1 MSIVKDGI
9 IGHAIGD
16 AMGVPIE
23 FTPREKL
30 LDNPVTEMLGH
41 GTYDVDAGSFSD
53 DTSMELAL
61 IDSYI
66 KKEEFNYDDI
76 MNNFSL
82 MISEGKF
89 TPDDKLFDIGLTCS
103 NAVNNYLKGTPPLE
117 AGLDDYNS
125 NGNGSL
131 MRILPVVYYA
141 YYKKLK
147 QVEILELVKNISS
160 LTHRHEISIIGCY
173 LYVNYVLNIIN
184 GKDKYASLSMLKAL
198 DLSMFKEENIDK
210 YSKILN
216 GNLKD
221 LHLNDI
227 KSSGY
232 VVDTLEAALWVV
244 LNTDSYSSSIIG
256 AINLGEDTDT
266 IGAVTGSIT
275 GILYGYSS
283 IPKSWLNTLRKKEY
297 LEEYCKSF
305 ENVLLK
311 NLKLDNYI
319 YEDNRIYKLDDNNN
333 LIAEVTFNKINEDTY
348 NINHT
353 FVDDEYSGK
362 GLGKSIVLETI
373 RYLKSRNI
381 NIKST
386 CTFASK
392 ILEEEDV

>member
-23 FTPREKL
+23 FTNREEL
-30 LDNPVTEMLGH
+30 LANPITEMLGH
-41 GTYDVDAGSFSD
+41 GTYDVEKGSFSD
-53 DTSMELAL
+53 DTSMEIAT

-66 KKEEFNYDDI
+66 KKEEFDYDDI

-89 TPDDKLFDIGLTCS
+89 TPDDKLFDIGITCS
-103 NAVNNYLKGTPPLE
+103 TAVNNYLKGTSPLE
-117 AGLDDYNS
+117 SGLDDINS

-131 MRILPVVYYA
+131 MRMLPVVYYA

-147 QVEILELVKNISS
+147 QVEILELTSNISS

-184 GKDKYASLSMLKAL
+184 GKDKYAALNMLKAL

-210 YSKILN
+210 YSRVLD
-216 GNLKD
+216 GTLKD
-221 LHLNDI
+221 LSLDDI
-227 KSSGY
+227 KSTGY

-256 AINLGEDTDT
+256 AINLGGDTDT
-266 IGAVTGSIT
+266 IGAITGSIT
-275 GILYGYSS
+275 GILYGYTA
-283 IPKSWLNTLRKKEY
+283 IPKSWLNELRKKDY

-305 ENVLLK
+305 ENILSK
-311 NLKLDNYI
+311 DSKLDNYI

-333 LIAEVTFNKINEDTY
+333 LIAEVTFNKINDDTV

-353 FVDDEYSGK
+353 FVDDDYTGK
-362 GLGKSIVLETI
+362 GYGTEIVLETI
-373 RYLKSRNI
+373 RFLKSRNYK
-381 NIKST
+381 IKST
-386 CTFASK
+386 CNFASK
-392 ILEEEDV
+392 ILEKEEE

>member
-23 FTPREKL
+23 FTLRENL

-41 GTYDVDAGSFSD
+41 GTYDVEKGSFSD
-53 DTSMELAL
+53 DTSMEIAL
-61 IDSYI
+61 IDSYV
-66 KKEEFNYDDI
+66 KKEEFDYDDI

-89 TPDDKLFDIGLTCS
+89 TPDDKMFDIGITCS
-103 NAVNNYLKGTPPLE
+103 TAVNNYLKGTPPLE
-117 AGLDDYNS
+117 SGLDDYNS

-141 YYKKLK
+141 HYKKLK
-147 QVEILELVKNISS
+147 QVEILELVRKVSS

-184 GKDKYASLSMLKAL
+184 GKDKYAALSMLKAL
-198 DLSMFKEENIDK
+198 DLSMFKEENVEK
-210 YSKILN
+210 YHRILED
-216 GNLKD
+216 NLKD
-221 LHLNDI
+221 LKLNDI
-227 KSSGY
+227 RSSGY
-232 VVDTLEAALWVV
+232 IVDSLEAALWVV

-266 IGAVTGSIT
+266 IGAITGSIT
-275 GILYGYSS
+275 GILYGYNS
-283 IPKSWLNTLRKKEY
+283 IPKSWLESLRKREY
-297 LEEYCKSF
+297 LEQYCRIF

-311 NLKLDNYI
+311 DSKLDNYI

-353 FVDDEYSGK
+353 FVDDEYTGK
-362 GLGKSIVLETI
+362 GIGRNIVNETI
-373 RYLKSRNI
+373 RYLKSRN
-381 NIKST
+381 NKVKAT
-386 CTFASK
+386 CSFAAK
-392 ILEEEDV
+392 ILEQDKE

>member
-23 FTPREKL
+23 FTLRENL

-41 GTYDVDAGSFSD
+41 GTYDVEKGSFSD
-53 DTSMELAL
+53 DTSMEIAL
-61 IDSYI
+61 IDSYV
-66 KKEEFNYDDI
+66 KKEEFDYDDI

-89 TPDDKLFDIGLTCS
+89 TPDDKMFDIGITCS
-103 NAVNNYLKGTPPLE
+103 TAVNNYLKGTPPLE
-117 AGLDDYNS
+117 SGLDDYNS

-141 YYKKLK
+141 HYKKLK
-147 QVEILELVKNISS
+147 QVEILELVRKVSS

-184 GKDKYASLSMLKAL
+184 GKDKYAALSMLKAL
-198 DLSMFKEENIDK
+198 DLSMFKEENVEK
-210 YSKILN
+210 YHRILED
-216 GNLKD
+216 NLKD
-221 LHLNDI
+221 LKLNDI
-227 KSSGY
+227 RSSGY
-232 VVDTLEAALWVV
+232 IVDSLEAALWVV

-266 IGAVTGSIT
+266 IGAITGSIT
-275 GILYGYSS
+275 GILYGYNS
-283 IPKSWLNTLRKKEY
+283 IPKSWLESLRKREY
-297 LEEYCKSF
+297 LEQYCRSF

-311 NLKLDNYI
+311 DSKLDNYI

-353 FVDDEYSGK
+353 FVDDEYTGK
-362 GLGKSIVLETI
+362 GIGRNIVNETI
-373 RYLKSRNI
+373 RYLKSRN
-381 NIKST
+381 NKVKAT
-386 CTFASK
+386 CSFAAK
-392 ILEEEDV
+392 ILEQDKE

>member
-23 FTPREKL
+23 FTNRKEL
-30 LDNPVTEMLGH
+30 LANPVTEMLGH
-41 GTYDVDAGSFSD
+41 GTYDVEKGSFSD
-53 DTSMELAL
+53 DTSMEIAT

-66 KKEEFNYDDI
+66 KKEEFDYDDI

-82 MISEGKF
+82 MISDGKF
-89 TPDDKLFDIGLTCS
+89 TPDDKLFDIGITCS
-103 NAVNNYLKGTPPLE
+103 TAINNYLKGTPPLE
-117 AGLDDYNS
+117 SGLDNEMS

-131 MRILPVVYYA
+131 MRMLPVAYYA

-147 QVEILELVKNISS
+147 QVEILELTTNISS

-184 GKDKYASLSMLKAL
+184 GKDKYASLNMLKVL
-198 DLSMFKEENIDK
+198 DLSMFKQENIDK
-210 YSKILN
+210 YSRILN

-221 LHLNDI
+221 LNLDDI
-227 KSSGY
+227 KSTGY
-232 VVDTLEAALWVV
+232 IVDSLEAALWVI

-266 IGAVTGSIT
+266 IGAITGSIT
-275 GILYGYSS
+275 GILYGYKT

-305 ENVLLK
+305 ENILLK
-311 NLKLDNYI
+311 ESKLDNYI

-333 LIAEVTFNKINEDTY
+333 LIAEVTFNKINDDTY

-353 FVDDEYSGK
+353 FVDDDYTGR
-362 GLGKSIVLETI
+362 GYGTSIVQEAI
-373 RYLKSRNI
+373 RLLKSRNY

-386 CTFASK
+386 CNFASK
-392 ILEEEDV
+392 ILKKEEE

>member
-23 FTPREKL
+23 FTLRENL

-41 GTYDVDAGSFSD
+41 GTYDVEKGSFSD
-53 DTSMELAL
+53 DTSMEIAL
-61 IDSYI
+61 IDSYV
-66 KKEEFNYDDI
+66 KKEEFDYDDI
-76 MNNFSL
+76 MNNFFFFFF
-82 MISEGKF
+82 EGKF
-89 TPDDKLFDIGLTCS
+89 TPDDKLFDIGITCS
-103 NAVNNYLKGTPPLE
+103 TAVNNYLKGTPPLE
-117 AGLDDYNS
+117 SGLDDYNS

-141 YYKKLK
+141 HYKKLK
-147 QVEILELVKNISS
+147 QVEILELVRKVSS

-184 GKDKYASLSMLKAL
+184 GKDKYAALSMLKAL
-198 DLSMFKEENIDK
+198 DLSMFKEENVEK
-210 YSKILN
+210 YHRILED
-216 GNLKD
+216 NLKD
-221 LHLNDI
+221 LKLNDI
-227 KSSGY
+227 RSSGY
-232 VVDTLEAALWVV
+232 IVDSLEAALWVV

-266 IGAVTGSIT
+266 IGAITGSIT
-275 GILYGYSS
+275 GILYGYNS
-283 IPKSWLNTLRKKEY
+283 IPKSWLESLRKREY
-297 LEEYCKSF
+297 LEQYCRSF

-311 NLKLDNYI
+311 DSKLDNYI

-353 FVDDEYSGK
+353 FVDDEYTGK
-362 GLGKSIVLETI
+362 GIGRNIVNETI
-373 RYLKSRNI
+373 RYLKSRN
-381 NIKST
+381 NKVKAT
-386 CTFASK
+386 CSFAAK
-392 ILEEEDV
+392 ILEQDKE

>member
-23 FTPREKL
+23 FTLRENL

-41 GTYDVDAGSFSD
+41 GTYDVEKGSFSD
-53 DTSMELAL
+53 DTSMEIAL
-61 IDSYI
+61 IDSYV
-66 KKEEFNYDDI
+66 KKEEFDYDDI

-89 TPDDKLFDIGLTCS
+89 TPDDKLFDIGITCS
-103 NAVNNYLKGTPPLE
+103 TAVNNYLKGTPPLE
-117 AGLDDYNS
+117 SGLDDYNS

-141 YYKKLK
+141 HYKKLK
-147 QVEILELVKNISS
+147 QVEILELVRKVSS

-184 GKDKYASLSMLKAL
+184 GKDKYAALSMLKAL
-198 DLSMFKEENIDK
+198 DLSMFKEENIEK
-210 YSKILN
+210 YHRILED
-216 GNLKD
+216 NLKD
-221 LHLNDI
+221 LKLNEI
-227 KSSGY
+227 RSSGY
-232 VVDTLEAALWVV
+232 IVDSLEAALWVV

-266 IGAVTGSIT
+266 IGAITGSIT
-275 GILYGYSS
+275 GILYGYNS
-283 IPKSWLNTLRKKEY
+283 IPKSWLESLRKREY
-297 LEEYCKSF
+297 LEQYCRSF

-311 NLKLDNYI
+311 DSKLDNYI

-353 FVDDEYSGK
+353 FVDDEYTGK
-362 GLGKSIVLETI
+362 GIGRNIVNETI
-373 RYLKSRNI
+373 RYLKSRN
-381 NIKST
+381 NKVKAT
-386 CTFASK
+386 CSFATK
-392 ILEEEDV
+392 ILEQEKE

>member
-23 FTPREKL
+23 FTLRENL

-41 GTYDVDAGSFSD
+41 GTYDVEKGSFSD
-53 DTSMELAL
+53 DTSMEIAL
-61 IDSYI
+61 IDSYV
-66 KKEEFNYDDI
+66 KKEEFDYDDI

-89 TPDDKLFDIGLTCS
+89 TPDDKLFDIGITCS
-103 NAVNNYLKGTPPLE
+103 TAVNNYLKGTPPLE
-117 AGLDDYNS
+117 SGLDDYNS

-141 YYKKLK
+141 HYKKLK
-147 QVEILELVKNISS
+147 QVEILELVRKVSS

-184 GKDKYASLSMLKAL
+184 GKDKYAALSMLKAL
-198 DLSMFKEENIDK
+198 DLSMFKEENIEK
-210 YSKILN
+210 YHRILVD
-216 GNLKD
+216 NLKD
-221 LHLNDI
+221 LKLNEI
-227 KSSGY
+227 RSSGY
-232 VVDTLEAALWVV
+232 IVDSLEAALWVV

-266 IGAVTGSIT
+266 IGAITGSIT
-275 GILYGYSS
+275 GILYGYNS
-283 IPKSWLNTLRKKEY
+283 IPKSWLESLRKREY
-297 LEEYCKSF
+297 LEQYCRSF

-311 NLKLDNYI
+311 DSKLDNYI

-353 FVDDEYSGK
+353 FVDDEYTGK
-362 GLGKSIVLETI
+362 GIGRNIVNETI
-373 RYLKSRNI
+373 RYLKSRN
-381 NIKST
+381 NKVKAT
-386 CTFASK
+386 CSFATK
-392 ILEEEDV
+392 ILEQEKE

>member
-23 FTPREKL
+23 FTNRETL
-30 LDNPVTEMLGH
+30 LDSPVTEMLGH
-41 GTYDVDAGSFSD
+41 GTYDVDEGSFSD
-53 DTSMELAL
+53 DTSMVIAL
-61 IDSYI
+61 IDSYV
-66 KKEEFNYDDI
+66 KKEEFDYDDI
-76 MNNFSL
+76 MNNFSI
-82 MISEGKF
+82 MISDGKF
-89 TPDDKLFDIGLTCS
+89 TPDDKLFDIGITCS
-103 NAVNNYLKGTPPLE
+103 KAVNNYLKGTSPLE
-117 AGLDDYNS
+117 SGLDDEHS

-147 QVEILELVKNISS
+147 QVEILELVRNISS

-173 LYVNYVLNIIN
+173 LFVNYLLNIIN
-184 GKDKYASLSMLKAL
+184 GKDKYASLNMLKAL
-198 DLSMFKEENIDK
+198 DLSMFKEENVDK
-210 YSKILN
+210 YNRILN
-216 GNLKD
+216 GELKD
-221 LHLNDI
+221 LHLDDI
-227 KSSGY
+227 KSTGY
-232 VVDTLEAALWVV
+232 VVDTLEAVLWVV

-266 IGAVTGSIT
+266 IGAITGSIT
-275 GILYGYSS
+275 GILYGYNT
-283 IPKSWLNTLRKKEY
+283 IPKSWLNTLKKKEY

-311 NLKLDNYI
+311 DSKPDTYI

-333 LIAEVTFNKINEDTY
+333 LIAEVTFNKISDNTY

-353 FVDDEYSGK
+353 FVDDEYTGK
-362 GLGKSIVLETI
+362 GIGTDIVLETI
-373 RYLKSRNI
+373 RYLKSRNH

-392 ILEEEDV
+392 ILEKEEK